1 MLVYTKNSD
10 YVYIHYIIMEI
21 FDRTWSESEIFR
33 NEYFE
38 TEEEAYDALIAR
50 ADMSRMYSVVPTT
63 AIYRLSE
70 SETNDS

>member
-38 TEEEAYDALIAR
+38 TEEDAYDALIAR

-70 SETNDS
+70 NQTEDS

>member
-1 MLVYTKNSD
+1 MLVYMKNSD
-10 YVYIHYIIMEI
+10 YVHIHYIIMEI

-33 NEYFE
+33 NEYFQ

-70 SETNDS
+70 NQTEDS

>member
-1 MLVYTKNSD
+1 MLVYMKASS
-10 YVYIHYIIMEI
+10 YVHIHYIIMEI

-38 TEEEAYDALIAR
+38 TEEDAYDALIAR

-70 SETNDS
+70 D

>member
-1 MLVYTKNSD
+1 MKNSD
-10 YVYIHYIIMEI
+10 YVHIHYIIMEI

-38 TEEEAYDALIAR
+38 TVEDAYDALIAR

-70 SETNDS
+70 NQTEDS

>member
-1 MLVYTKNSD
+1 MKDSN
-10 YVYIHYIIMEI
+10 YVHIHYIIMEI

-38 TEEEAYDALIAR
+38 TEEEAYDALIDR

-70 SETNDS
+70 NQTEDS

>member
-38 TEEEAYDALIAR
+38 TEEKAYDALIAR

>member
-1 MLVYTKNSD
+1 MLVYMKNSD
-10 YVYIHYIIMEI
+10 YVHIHYIIMEI

-33 NEYFE
+33 NEYFQ

-70 SETNDS
+70 NQTEGS

>member
-10 YVYIHYIIMEI
+10 YVHIHYIIMEI

-33 NEYFE
+33 NEYFQ

-50 ADMSRMYSVVPTT
+50 ADMSRMYSVVPTV

-70 SETNDS
+70 SQTEDS

>member
-1 MLVYTKNSD
+1 MLVYMKNSN
-10 YVYIHYIIMEI
+10 YVHIHYIIMEI

-38 TEEEAYDALIAR
+38 TEEDAYDALIAR

-70 SETNDS
+70 NQTEDS

>member
-1 MLVYTKNSD
+1 MLVYMKESD
-10 YVYIHYIIMEI
+10 YVHIHYIIMEI

-38 TEEEAYDALIAR
+38 TEEDAYDALIAR

-70 SETNDS
+70 NQTEDS

>member
-1 MLVYTKNSD
+1 MLVYMKNSD
-10 YVYIHYIIMEI
+10 YVHIHYIIMEI

-38 TEEEAYDALIAR
+38 TEEDAYDALIAR

-70 SETNDS
+70 NQTEDS

>member
-1 MLVYTKNSD
+1 MLVYMKNSD
-10 YVYIHYIIMEI
+10 YVHIHYIIMEL

-38 TEEEAYDALIAR
+38 TEQEAYDALIAR

-70 SETNDS
+70 NQTEDS

>member
-70 SETNDS
+70 NQTEDS

>member
-10 YVYIHYIIMEI
+10 YVHIHYIIMEI

-33 NEYFE
+33 NEYFQ

-70 SETNDS
+70 SETEDS

>member
-1 MLVYTKNSD
+1 MLVYMKESD
-10 YVYIHYIIMEI
+10 YVHIHYIIMEI

-70 SETNDS
+70 NQTEDS

>member
-1 MLVYTKNSD
+1 MLVYMKNSD
-10 YVYIHYIIMEI
+10 YVHIHYIIMEI

-70 SETNDS
+70 NQTEDS

>member
-1 MLVYTKNSD
+1 MKNSD
-10 YVYIHYIIMEI
+10 YVHIHYIIMEI

-33 NEYFE
+33 NEYFQ

-50 ADMSRMYSVVPTT
+50 ADMSRMYSVVPTI

-70 SETNDS
+70 NQTEDS

>member
-1 MLVYTKNSD
+1 MKNSD
-10 YVYIHYIIMEI
+10 YVHIHYIIMEI

-38 TEEEAYDALIAR
+38 TEEKAYDALIDR

-70 SETNDS
+70 NQTEDS

>member
-1 MLVYTKNSD
+1 MLVYMKNSD
-10 YVYIHYIIMEI
+10 YVHIHYIIMEI

-33 NEYFE
+33 NEYFQ

>member
-1 MLVYTKNSD
+1 MLVYMKNSD
-10 YVYIHYIIMEI
+10 YVHIHYIIMEI

-33 NEYFE
+33 NEYFQ

-63 AIYRLSE
+63 AIYRLALDKSE
-70 SETNDS
+70 YS

>member
-1 MLVYTKNSD
+1 MLVYMKNSD
-10 YVYIHYIIMEI
+10 YVHIHYIIMEI

-33 NEYFE
+33 NEYFQ

-50 ADMSRMYSVVPTT
+50 ADISRMYSVVPTT

-70 SETNDS
+70 NQTEGS

>member
-1 MLVYTKNSD
+1 MLVYTKDAD
-10 YVYIHYIIMEI
+10 YVHIHYIIMEI

-38 TEEEAYDALIAR
+38 TEEDAYDALIAR

-70 SETNDS
+70 NQTEDS

>member
-1 MLVYTKNSD
+1 MLVYTKDVD
-10 YVYIHYIIMEI
+10 YVHIHYIIMEI

-38 TEEEAYDALIAR
+38 TEEDAYDALIAR

-70 SETNDS
+70 NQTEDS

>member
-1 MLVYTKNSD
+1 MLVYMKNSD
-10 YVYIHYIIMEI
+10 YVHIHYIIMEI

-70 SETNDS
+70 NQTEGS

>member
-70 SETNDS
+70 SETEDS

>member
-1 MLVYTKNSD
+1 MKNSD
-10 YVYIHYIIMEI
+10 YVHIHYIIMEL

-38 TEEEAYDALIAR
+38 TEQEAYDALIDR

-70 SETNDS
+70 NQTEDS

>member
-1 MLVYTKNSD
+1 
-10 YVYIHYIIMEI
+10 MEI

-70 SETNDS
+70 NQTEDS

>member
-1 MLVYTKNSD
+1 MKESD
-10 YVYIHYIIMEI
+10 YVHIHYIIMEI
-21 FDRTWSESEIFR
+21 FDRAWSESEIFR

-38 TEEEAYDALIAR
+38 TEEDAYDALIAR

-70 SETNDS
+70 NQTEDS